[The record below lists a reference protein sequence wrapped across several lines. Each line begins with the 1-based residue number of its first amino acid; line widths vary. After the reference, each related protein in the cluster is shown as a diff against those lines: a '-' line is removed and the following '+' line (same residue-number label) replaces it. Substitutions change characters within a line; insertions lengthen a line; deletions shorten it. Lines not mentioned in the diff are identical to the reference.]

1 MKIFDIMTPWNG
13 TKYIV
18 NGIRENSDLNDLKTS
33 DITFEN
39 PSIEVIAGEGR
50 KVGEVD
56 RDLLLYLINAS
67 NTWIFNNIVD
77 NYNDA
82 VIVIDTQGRIF
93 YLNDAYSKILGVPVC
108 KIIGKQIQ
116 QVEPGAEI
124 LNVLNTKAPIIK
136 EKPIYKNIGQICFC
150 AYISSRTLREN

>member
-1 MKIFDIMTPWNG
+1 MKILDIMTPWND
-13 TKYIV
+13 TKYIAD
-18 NGIRENSDLNDLKTS
+18 GIRELSDLNDLQAS

-39 PSIEVIAGEGR
+39 PSIEVINDEGR

-56 RDLLLYLINAS
+56 RDLLLYLIHTL
-67 NTWIFNNIVD
+67 NTGVFTNIVD

-93 YLNDAYSKILGVPVC
+93 YLNDAYSKSWSPVR

-124 LNVLNTKAPIIK
+124 LNV
-136 EKPIYKNIGQICFC
+136 
-150 AYISSRTLREN
+150 